1 MADSKQIGMMEKIA
15 AVSAGA
21 IIISAILYWTIQ
33 IVGVLE
39 FLELAYG
46 A

>member
-1 MADSKQIGMMEKIA
+1 MTDPKQTGTIEKVA

-21 IIISAILYWTIQ
+21 IIISAVVYWTIQ
-33 IVGVLE
+33 VVGMLE

-46 A
+46 